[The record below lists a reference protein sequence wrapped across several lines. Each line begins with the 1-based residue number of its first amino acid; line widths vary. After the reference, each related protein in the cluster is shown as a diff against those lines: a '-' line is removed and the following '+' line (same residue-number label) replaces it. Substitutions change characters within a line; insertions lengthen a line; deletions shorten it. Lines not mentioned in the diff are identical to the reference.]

1 MNFYSI
7 VLTIAIILLI
17 LVLTYVGIIMQNAK
31 HTGKVVFPPVE
42 SKCPD
47 YWEYTGNSCVVP
59 VSGSMNTGSIYNGNN
74 TLLINNGNTFGFTT
88 GNSITGNSIS
98 AYVDFN
104 DKSWSSLGL
113 SGVCQKQKWA
123 NMYGIQW
130 DGVSNYNS
138 C

>member
-1 MNFYSI
+1 
-7 VLTIAIILLI
+7 
-17 LVLTYVGIIMQNAK
+17 
-31 HTGKVVFPPVE
+31 
-42 SKCPD
+42 
-47 YWEYTGNSCVVP
+47 
-59 VSGSMNTGSIYNGNN
+59 MNTGSIYNGNN

-113 SGVCQKQKWA
+113 SRVCQKQKWA